1 MNNAHKE
8 VLTSFLVAIIVAILV
23 GIINLTPVAQT
34 KLGVFVCYFC
44 KHLIMQDSLNL
55 LITIE
60 SIIFASLLT
69 FLGLFLQMDNNVMK
83 FIKQDRNTYTRLI
96 GFIKRPLYATAVII
110 LSSFVLYLTIEMHI
124 NHYILLMWG
133 SLLLYGL
140 FSTLHLIYIY
150 FKHITPS
157 KIN

>member
-8 VLTSFLVAIIVAILV
+8 VLISLFFAILVAILV
-23 GIINLTPVAQT
+23 GITNLTSVAQT
-34 KLGVFVCYFC
+34 GMGVFISCLC
-44 KHLIMQDSLNL
+44 KHLITHDSLNL

-83 FIKQDRNTYTRLI
+83 FIKQDRNTYTRLL
-96 GFIKRPLYATAVII
+96 GFIKRPLYATAIII
-110 LSSFVLYLTIEMHI
+110 LSSFILYLTIDLHI
-124 NHYILLMWG
+124 NHYILLVWG
-133 SLLLYGL
+133 TLLMYSL

-150 FKHITPS
+150 FKQITPLR
-157 KIN
+157 N